1 MHRLALQPLRSPNTQ
16 LWPPQRLPGSPRTL
30 YPRRVFAVTTSAA
43 LFDLPHA
50 AVGSAEF
57 SPDRIYRFELIR
69 PLAAKPGPTCV
80 FAMLNPSK
88 ADEFTDDAT
97 VRRCIHFAG
106 RLGATKLRIV
116 NLYAFCATDPRQ
128 LWKTADPIGPGND
141 TWIRA
146 AAAEARTTN
155 GFVVAAWGTHA
166 RTDRVRAVTEMLA
179 STTTIYCLGTTQSGA
194 PRHPLYLPNDTPLQ
208 TWPQ

>member
-1 MHRLALQPLRSPNTQ
+1 MHTLRRPPWRHQASHRQSLRLLRHRSP
-16 LWPPQRLPGSPRTL
+16 
-30 YPRRVFAVTTSAA
+30 AA
-43 LFDLPHA
+43 LESR
-50 AVGSAEF
+50 G
-57 SPDRIYRFELIR
+57 PDR
-69 PLAAKPGPTCV
+69 A
-80 FAMLNPSK
+80 
-88 ADEFTDDAT
+88 
-97 VRRCIHFAG
+97 
-106 RLGATKLRIV
+106 
-116 NLYAFCATDPRQ
+116 
-128 LWKTADPIGPGND
+128 GND

-166 RTDRVRAVTEMLA
+166 RADRVRAVTEMLA